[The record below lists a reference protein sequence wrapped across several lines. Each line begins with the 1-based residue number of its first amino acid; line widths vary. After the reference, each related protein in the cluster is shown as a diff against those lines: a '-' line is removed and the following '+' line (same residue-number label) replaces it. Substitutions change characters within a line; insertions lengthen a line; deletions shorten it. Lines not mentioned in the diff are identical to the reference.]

1 MSKYKKRYETPVIVP
16 LGELSMSRGA
26 QCSTGSVAVTGSCAT
41 GHKAAPA
48 CNSGGTA
55 DASCVSGDN
64 PGQSCVSGPAA
75 GKNCNAGGGPFS

>member
-48 CNSGGTA
+48 CNTGTIA
-55 DASCVSGDN
+55 DAACHTGFTPGASCVN
-64 PGQSCVSGPAA
+64 GPAA
-75 GKNCNAGGGPFS
+75 GPACAAGTNHV